1 MKQVVFEA
9 AVRRLQKQAGGKF
22 ADELRDEIRE
32 LLSDYVES
40 KAKSL
45 LEKVAVAVQNSDL
58 GDVLKIVEERIERR
72 GAGAEDFR
80 REALRRATESDDDD
94 DGQQPEDSEA
104 LDGGEPADH
113 EA

>member
-9 AVRRLQKQAGGKF
+9 AIRRLQKQAGGKF
-22 ADELRDEIRE
+22 EDEIRDAIRE
-32 LLSDYVES
+32 LLADYIEG
-40 KAKSL
+40 KAKAL
-45 LEKVAVAVQNSDL
+45 LEKVAAAVQNSDL
-58 GDVLKIVEERIERR
+58 GDVLKVVEERIERR
-72 GAGAEDFR
+72 GAGAEEFR

-94 DGQQPEDSEA
+94 DGQQPEDSES